1 MVLMFNRFSRHGF
14 PVGHFKALLLVL
26 VVAVASVAGVYAYIR
41 SQPVQTG
48 PSATMISLP
57 LEFSV
62 SLDKGTFQLGE
73 NFTIQFLLRNVGN
86 QTVTLIKYSM
96 GGFPYKG
103 DLDTEV
109 EGATVYNYQNA
120 FHFAFTIKASNGT
133 LVLQLGPGALAA
145 IYVIS
150 IEPGGYLRQTVH
162 WDYYYQIHVAIPLPK
177 GTYQLTGQFNAGMG
191 ESYYNINLET
201 SPITFIID

>member
-1 MVLMFNRFSRHGF
+1 MTLMFNRFSRHGS

-26 VVAVASVAGVYAYIR
+26 IAAVASVAGVYAYIR

-48 PSATMISLP
+48 PSATIISLP

-62 SLDKGTFQLGE
+62 SLNKGTFQLGE
-73 NFTIQFLLRNVGN
+73 NFTIQFLLKNVGN
-86 QTVTLIKYSM
+86 QTVALTKPSM

-103 DLDTEV
+103 VLDTEV
-109 EGATVYNYQNA
+109 EGATVGHYVNA
-120 FHFAFTIKASNGT
+120 CHFAFTIKASNGT
-133 LVLQLGPGALAA
+133 LVLQMGPGAFAA

-150 IEPGGYLRQTVH
+150 IEPGGYLKQTLH
-162 WDYYYQIHVAIPLPK
+162 WNYYYQIGLGIPFPK

-191 ESYYNINLET
+191 ESYNNINLET